1 MKEVDAGGAVI
12 STPDRA
18 RLWEVQTPQVFDADL
33 LARAHREVGE
43 DVTDDAAM
51 VELLGGTSGIGFRM
65 NHFFYLFEID
75 GLLAYT
81 MAFVVVMLLIEI
93 AFVEP
98 LERRLTRWR
107 K

>member
-1 MKEVDAGGAVI
+1 
-12 STPDRA
+12 
-18 RLWEVQTPQVFDADL
+18 
-33 LARAHREVGE
+33 
-43 DVTDDAAM
+43 
-51 VELLGGTSGIGFRM
+51 M